1 MSNEAKW
8 LCRKCSRAN
17 SLTTCN
23 LCQKSTGDKFI
34 IDFTRERYN
43 LNSNYVK
50 KSIETLSDNTA
61 KYQICSTCDRKL
73 MQHSMLNCCLCE
85 RLCASRE
92 LREVKDQIMIC
103 KALTRETQKK
113 DGLLICIQ
121 CQGELMDKVKCIV
134 CDELKPKNNTQ
145 PFKRDRYRP
154 NKLVETIVDESECDR
169 ICQVCDNSLM
179 HIYTCTCCHEK
190 FNKGSIM
197 LFEVKNYDM
206 TNYVVSCALATKYR
220 YSNEMGEYIC
230 TKCDKCLSQMN
241 GNVPK
246 MPRKAI
252 AKQLHDPGHKF
263 LQAIHEKP
271 EFVCTCCHRWLFW
284 RAVINYSDQNYDMRN
299 PIVCK
304 TLDKKYRHQMEVIVV
319 KGIRSA
325 HEDAVDY
332 SWLSESENSASDSDV
347 DDTSALTNV
356 TLKKYEYICKTCH
369 NKLKRKKPEMPAQA
383 CANGLELASVPPEL
397 QNLSDL
403 E

>member
-1 MSNEAKW
+1 
-8 LCRKCSRAN
+8 
-17 SLTTCN
+17 
-23 LCQKSTGDKFI
+23 
-34 IDFTRERYN
+34 
-43 LNSNYVK
+43 
-50 KSIETLSDNTA
+50 
-61 KYQICSTCDRKL
+61 
-73 MQHSMLNCCLCE
+73 
-85 RLCASRE
+85 
-92 LREVKDQIMIC
+92 
-103 KALTRETQKK
+103 
-113 DGLLICIQ
+113 
-121 CQGELMDKVKCIV
+121 MDKVRCIV

-145 PFKRDRYRP
+145 PFKRDRYWP
-154 NKLVETIVDESECDR
+154 NKLVETIVDGSECDR

-179 HIYTCTCCHEK
+179 CVYRCTCCHDK
-190 FNKGSIM
+190 LNKGSIM
-197 LFEVKNYDM
+197 LFEVKKYDM

-241 GNVPK
+241 GNVLK
-246 MPRKAI
+246 MPWKAI

-284 RAVINYSDQNYDMRN
+284 RALINYSDRNYDMQN

-304 TLDKKYRHQMEVIVV
+304 TLDKKYRLQMEVIVV
-319 KGIRSA
+319 KSIRSA

-332 SWLSESENSASDSDV
+332 SWLSESKNSASDSDV

-356 TLKKYEYICKTCH
+356 TLNKYEYICKTCH
-369 NKLKRKKPEMPAQA
+369 NKLKKKNPEMSAQA
-383 CANGLELASVPPEL
+383 CTNGLELAPVPPEL